1 MQDMN
6 LLQRIDEVKANSV
19 TPERFMKVWG
29 VSIEQHLDEMMA
41 FVMDTLLGRKHLLY
55 HVCCSYDQSNKK
67 DRLGPFA

>member
-6 LLQRIDEVKANSV
+6 LLQRIDEVRANSV

-41 FVMDTLLGRKHLLY
+41 FVMEQNAKNA
-55 HVCCSYDQSNKK
+55 SAK
-67 DRLGPFA
+67 